1 MLSLSGRIADTL
13 YGPPVPVTPDDVGQI
28 VIGVDTRYT
37 AGRPTGEI
45 VPLGPTQFR
54 RSVYVQRRRSM
65 PLGMLQVFDEPL
77 MAPNCEL
84 RATST
89 VSPQALFM
97 MNSVFVEEEA
107 EALATRV
114 VKEAPAGEIESQ
126 FRAAWSLV
134 FGAAPKDRDLRE
146 GVAFLKQQ
154 AGILGSDRRSSEP
167 ASHPSKRGHDL
178 KATALGHLCQAF
190 LISNGFLYV
199 D

>member
-1 MLSLSGRIADTL
+1 
-13 YGPPVPVTPDDVGQI
+13 
-28 VIGVDTRYT
+28 
-37 AGRPTGEI
+37 
-45 VPLGPTQFR
+45 
-54 RSVYVQRRRSM
+54 M

-89 VSPQALFM
+89 ASPQALFM

-107 EALATRV
+107 EALATRIA
-114 VKEAPAGEIESQ
+114 KEAPEGDLESQ

-134 FGAAPKDRDLRE
+134 FGEGPNDRDLRE

-154 AGILGSDRRSSEP
+154 AGILGSDRS
-167 ASHPSKRGHDL
+167 SHPPTHGHDL
-178 KATALGHLCQAF
+178 KSTALGHLCQAF